1 MIHLCLRRSAVALL
15 LPLLGALTACGGG
28 SDPAPTP
35 PPTPIVSP
43 RQGDLVSAT
52 RLASYSVADFSA
64 ALQQAGVRAPQLT
77 PRYEVQAWRIDYRT
91 LDGAGRLVEASGL
104 VGIPTKTGP
113 SPVLSYQHGTTV
125 RDAEVPS
132 NHAVAAE
139 PALVMA
145 SAGYIVVAPDYV
157 GYGRSKGL
165 PHPYLLAAPT
175 AAAVLDLL
183 SAARAWRQQQGLRDN
198 GQLFLAGYS
207 EGGYATLATQRALQ
221 EGSHALRGEL
231 VASVA
236 GAGPYKVDATLD
248 ELLRR
253 VRDKNPLLA
262 ALLSPGLLKNL
273 SGTLREQVRN
283 LLLKEALGE
292 DADVSF
298 QPNFIDYYLADD
310 SAALARDSNVHDWL
324 PQQPL
329 RLFHG
334 RQDQTVP
341 FVNSPLTLQ
350 AMQARGAGERV
361 SLTEC
366 AAVPG
371 GHLDCVLPYWNF
383 MLSQIGALARD
394 L

>member
-1 MIHLCLRRSAVALL
+1 MSVLFLRRSVAALL
-15 LPLLGALTACGGG
+15 LPVLAACGGG
-28 SDPAPTP
+28 GSNPAPKP
-35 PPTPIVSP
+35 PPDPVVSP
-43 RQGDLVSAT
+43 RQGDLLGAT
-52 RLASYSVADFSA
+52 RLATYSVAQFNT
-64 ALQQAGVRAPQLT
+64 ALQQAGTRAPSVT
-77 PRYEVQAWRIDYRT
+77 PRYEVQAWRIEYRT

-104 VGIPTKTGP
+104 VGVPSKTGV

-132 NHAVAAE
+132 NHAIAAE
-139 PALVMA
+139 PTLVMA

-157 GYGRSKGL
+157 GYGRSKGVA
-165 PHPYLLAAPT
+165 HPYLLAAPT

-183 SAARAWRQQQGLRDN
+183 TAARSWRQQQGLRDN

-207 EGGYATLATQRALQ
+207 EGGYATLAAHRALQ

-262 ALLSPGLLKNL
+262 AVLSPGLLKNL
-273 SGTLREQVRN
+273 SGAVREQVRE
-283 LLLKEALGE
+283 LLLKEALG
-292 DADVSF
+292 DGADVSF
-298 QPNFIDYYLADD
+298 QPNFLDYYLADD

-324 PQQPL
+324 PAQPV
-329 RLFHG
+329 RLYHG
-334 RQDQTVP
+334 RDDQTVP

-350 AMQARGAGERV
+350 AMQARGAGDRV
-361 SLTEC
+361 GLTEC
-366 AAVPG
+366 PAKPS

-383 MLSQIGALARD
+383 MLAEIGARARD